1 MNNLDPSI
9 KKGPWTDEVCPH
21 PAFPPAPAGMPTLSH
36 SPPLTRAVRVQE
48 ERILREARD
57 KLGNKWAEIAKMLPG
72 RTDNIIKNH
81 WNSTVRR
88 QMRSM
93 ARDREDRRKES
104 EEQERL
110 ESSGMPPE
118 RAAIEAAQKTATP
131 RRRSTKP
138 PSAILLPAATEAA
151 KLKQA
156 QEERRLQEAGSAP
169 STQVRHCVLLRPVFP
184 PPCLKP
190 APLLS
195 GEQAGKAGQG
205 RREIWLEH
213 QIGAGGD
220 GRARLGAEQPARAQP
235 GAAGRPQGP
244 VRRRRDADAQQHPYA
259 PLPPAAAHLGV
270 HASSFGIRPA
280 SVTHVLSA
288 QGRGSR

>member
-169 STQVRHCVLLRPVFP
+169 STQVRHYTVCLSP
-184 PPCLKP
+184 PHPRLKP

-244 VRRRRDADAQQHPYA
+244 GRRRRDADAQQHPYA
-259 PLPPAAAHLGV
+259 PLAPLLLISACMPAALASAPHL
-270 HASSFGIRPA
+270 
-280 SVTHVLSA
+280 
-288 QGRGSR
+288 